1 MYTRKNVPEKA
12 TSKTASS
19 KRPADSTA
27 RSSSSART
35 AELTEEEKARRAAAA
50 RKRAAARR
58 KEQERKRQKRIFLL
72 AAGMF
77 LTAVVVLVWAVVLMV
92 KRSRLDV
99 VAVDASPDATAY
111 TAPAQTGSSPTSQ
124 TGDPGSIPPASSVIP
139 RGVTVNGVQVGDL
152 TVDQARSALTQS
164 FENDLN
170 SVAITLKNEYF
181 NATLNRNDIG
191 AYFDMDAALAT
202 AAASASDAQ
211 VKATM
216 LYDKETLTQALAA
229 LNDKVP
235 GHATNATMSIDYDSY
250 TVGKTTYQK
259 PKFVYT
265 EGTNGMQLDTV
276 AVVSQIEYALQS
288 GTYQLSFSPNVTV
301 SEPAVTVESLK
312 KATTKL
318 SSFYTLY
325 YFTGTSSTAKDILET
340 RQGRDANISKGVGI
354 MNVIT
359 LKPGESFSFNKKTGD
374 RTEKKGWAMAPAIYG
389 KDHRPEAG
397 GGICQVSTTMYN
409 ALLRAGVE
417 ITYHRPHTIP
427 SDYVDL
433 GWDATVDS
441 NHIDF
446 KFKNN
451 KKDTIYLF
459 VYITKN
465 KDSARKKEIH
475 VDVYGMEEPGIT
487 YKTRTELLSEDK
499 AVNPEIKYDKKQYEG
514 YQEKT
519 RESHDGYVVAT
530 YVDMYTDKKNPQT
543 IYSYTASYDKI
554 EELWIYGTKPTPTPG
569 PTKTPKGAI
578 PPKTTPTAESYVP
591 GY

>member
-92 KRSRLDV
+92 KRSRLDM

-111 TAPAQTGSSPTSQ
+111 TAPAQAGSSPTSQ
-124 TGDPGSIPPASSVIP
+124 TSDPGSIPPASSVIP

-216 LYDKETLTQALAA
+216 LYDKETLTESLAA

-276 AVVSQIEYALQS
+276 AVVSQIESALQS
-288 GTYQLSFSPNVTV
+288 GTYQLSFAPNVTV

-318 SSFYTLY
+318 SSFHTLY
-325 YFTGTSSTAKDILET
+325 YFTGTSSTDKDILAIRE
-340 RQGRDANISKGVGI
+340 GRDANISKGVGI

-389 KDHRPEAG
+389 KDHRPEPG

-409 ALLRAGVE
+409 ALLQAGVE
-417 ITYHRPHTIP
+417 ITYHRPHSIP

-451 KKDTIYLF
+451 KQNTIYLF

-465 KDSARKKEIH
+465 KDSSRKKEVH

>member
-35 AELTEEEKARRAAAA
+35 AELTEEEKARRAAA

-111 TAPAQTGSSPTSQ
+111 TAPAQAGSNPTSQ

-152 TVDQARSALTQS
+152 TVGQARSALTQS

-276 AVVSQIEYALQS
+276 AVVSQIESALQS

-318 SSFYTLY
+318 SSFHTLY
-325 YFTGTSSTAKDILET
+325 YFTGTSSTDKDILAIRE
-340 RQGRDANISKGVGI
+340 GRDANISKGVGI

-389 KDHRPEAG
+389 KDHRPEPG

-409 ALLRAGVE
+409 ALLQAGVE
-417 ITYHRPHTIP
+417 ITYHRPHSIP

-569 PTKTPKGAI
+569 PTKTPKGTI

>member
-35 AELTEEEKARRAAAA
+35 AELTEEEKARRAAA

-111 TAPAQTGSSPTSQ
+111 TAPAQAGSNPTSQ

-152 TVDQARSALTQS
+152 TVGQARSALTQS

-170 SVAITLKNEYF
+170 SVAITLKSDYF

-276 AVVSQIEYALQS
+276 AVVSQIESALQS

-318 SSFYTLY
+318 SSFHTLY
-325 YFTGTSSTAKDILET
+325 YFTGTSSTDKDILAIRE
-340 RQGRDANISKGVGI
+340 GRDANISKGVGI

-389 KDHRPEAG
+389 KDHRPEPG

-409 ALLRAGVE
+409 ALLQAGVE
-417 ITYHRPHTIP
+417 ITYHRPHSIP

>member
-35 AELTEEEKARRAAAA
+35 AELTEEEKARRAAA

-111 TAPAQTGSSPTSQ
+111 TAPPQTGSSPTSQ

-265 EGTNGMQLDTV
+265 EGTNGMQLDTAAV
-276 AVVSQIEYALQS
+276 AGQIESALQS

-301 SEPAVTVESLK
+301 SEPAVTVASLK

-318 SSFYTLY
+318 SSFHTLY
-325 YFTGTSSTAKDILET
+325 YFTGTSSTDKDILAIRE
-340 RQGRDANISKGVGI
+340 GRDANISKGVGI

-389 KDHRPEAG
+389 KDHRPEPG

-409 ALLRAGVE
+409 ALLQAGVE
-417 ITYHRPHTIP
+417 ITYHRPHSIP

-451 KKDTIYLF
+451 KQNTIYLF

-465 KDSARKKEIH
+465 KDSSRKKEVH

-530 YVDMYTDKKNPQT
+530 YVDMYTDKKNPKT

>member
-35 AELTEEEKARRAAAA
+35 AELTEEEKARRAAA

-152 TVDQARSALTQS
+152 TVDQARSALAQS

-191 AYFDMDAALAT
+191 AYFDMDATLAT

>member
-35 AELTEEEKARRAAAA
+35 AELTEEEKARRTAAA

-58 KEQERKRQKRIFLL
+58 KEQERKQQKRIFLL

-111 TAPAQTGSSPTSQ
+111 TAPAQTGSSPTNQ
-124 TGDPGSIPPASSVIP
+124 TSDPGSIPPASSVIP

-152 TVDQARSALTQS
+152 TVDQARSALAQS

-235 GHATNATMSIDYDSY
+235 GHATNATMSIDICNHQSHFDLACQLIFTPNVIFLTNDWVWNNPFYGMMIRHAEYYPVAD
-250 TVGKTTYQK
+250 GIDALM
-259 PKFVYT
+259 PK
-265 EGTNGMQLDTV
+265 
-276 AVVSQIEYALQS
+276 LQS
-288 GTYQLSFSPNVTV
+288 LVKRGYSIALYPEGHRSRNGRIGRFHQGAFHIARQLGLDVT
-301 SEPAVTVESLK
+301 P
-312 KATTKL
+312 
-318 SSFYTLY
+318 
-325 YFTGTSSTAKDILET
+325 
-340 RQGRDANISKGVGI
+340 
-354 MNVIT
+354 
-359 LKPGESFSFNKKTGD
+359 
-374 RTEKKGWAMAPAIYG
+374 
-389 KDHRPEAG
+389 
-397 GGICQVSTTMYN
+397 MY
-409 ALLRAGVE
+409 L
-417 ITYHRPHTIP
+417 
-427 SDYVDL
+427 
-433 GWDATVDS
+433 
-441 NHIDF
+441 
-446 KFKNN
+446 
-451 KKDTIYLF
+451 
-459 VYITKN
+459 
-465 KDSARKKEIH
+465 
-475 VDVYGMEEPGIT
+475 
-487 YKTRTELLSEDK
+487 
-499 AVNPEIKYDKKQYEG
+499 
-514 YQEKT
+514 
-519 RESHDGYVVAT
+519 
-530 YVDMYTDKKNPQT
+530 
-543 IYSYTASYDKI
+543 
-554 EELWIYGTKPTPTPG
+554 YGTG
-569 PTKTPKGAI
+569 RI
-578 PPKTTPTAESYVP
+578 LPPKTYHLKKGPIYIEVGDPIASSELAKMGDTMAQASQMRRHYIEKYETMANRIEQDV
-591 GY
+591 

>member
-1 MYTRKNVPEKA
+1 MYTRKNVPEKT
-12 TSKTASS
+12 TSKTTSS
-19 KRPADSTA
+19 KRPADTA

-50 RKRAAARR
+50 RRRAAARR

-111 TAPAQTGSSPTSQ
+111 TAPTQAGSSPTSQ

-152 TVDQARSALTQS
+152 TVEQARAALMQS

-170 SVAITLKNEYF
+170 SVAITLKSDYF

-191 AYFDMDAALAT
+191 AYFDADAALAT
-202 AAASASDAQ
+202 AAASGSGAQ

-216 LYDKETLTQALAA
+216 LYDRETLTESLAA

-235 GHATNATMSIDYDSY
+235 GHATNATLSIDYDSY

-265 EGTNGMQLDTV
+265 EGVNGMQLDTAAV
-276 AVVSQIEYALQS
+276 AGQIESALQS
-288 GTYQLSFSPNVTV
+288 GTYQFSFAPNVTV
-301 SEPAVTVESLK
+301 SEPAVTVASLK

-318 SSFYTLY
+318 SSFHTLY
-325 YFTGTSSTAKDILET
+325 YFTGTSSTDKDILAIRE
-340 RQGRDANISKGVGI
+340 GRDANISKGVGI

-389 KDHRPEAG
+389 KDHRPEPG

-409 ALLRAGVE
+409 ALLQAGVE
-417 ITYHRPHTIP
+417 ITYHRPHSIP

-451 KKDTIYLF
+451 KQNTIYLF

-465 KDSARKKEIH
+465 KDSSRKKEVH

-487 YKTRTELLSEDK
+487 YKIRSELVSEDK
-499 AVNPEIKYDKKQYEG
+499 ANNPEIKYDKKQYEG

-519 RESHDGYVVAT
+519 REAHDGYVVTT
-530 YVDMYTDKKNPQT
+530 YVDMYTDKKNPKT
-543 IYSYTASYDKI
+543 IYTYTATYDKI
-554 EELWIYGTKPTPTPG
+554 EELWIYGTKPTPTPKPTNTPK
-569 PTKTPKGAI
+569 PTKT
-578 PPKTTPTAESYVP
+578 PKTTPTAESYEP

>member
-111 TAPAQTGSSPTSQ
+111 TAPAQAGSSPTSQ
-124 TGDPGSIPPASSVIP
+124 TSDPGSIPPASSVIP
-139 RGVTVNGVQVGDL
+139 RGVTVNGVTVGDL

-216 LYDKETLTQALAA
+216 LYDKETLMQALAA

-235 GHATNATMSIDYDSY
+235 GHATNATLSIDYDSY

-265 EGTNGMQLDTV
+265 DGTNGMQLDTV

>member
-1 MYTRKNVPEKA
+1 MYTRKNVNEKT

-19 KRPADSTA
+19 KRTADTA
-27 RSSSSART
+27 RPSSSART
-35 AELTEEEKARRAAAA
+35 SELTEEEKARRAAAA
-50 RKRAAARR
+50 RRRAAARR

-92 KRSRLDV
+92 KRSRSEV

-111 TAPAQTGSSPTSQ
+111 TAPGQTGANPTTQS
-124 TGDPGSIPPASSVIP
+124 GDPGSLPPASGVIP

-152 TVDQARSALTQS
+152 TVEQARAALMQS

-170 SVAITLKNEYF
+170 SVAITLKSDYF

-191 AYFDMDAALAT
+191 AYFDADAALAT
-202 AAASASDAQ
+202 AAASGSGAQ

-216 LYDKETLTQALAA
+216 LYDPETLTESLAA

-235 GHATNATMSIDYDSY
+235 GHATNATLSIDYDSY

-265 EGTNGMQLDTV
+265 EGVNGMQLDTAAV
-276 AVVSQIEYALQS
+276 AGQIESALQS
-288 GTYQLSFSPNVTV
+288 GTYQLSFAPDVTV
-301 SEPAVTVESLK
+301 SEPAVTVASLK

-318 SSFYTLY
+318 SSFHTLY
-325 YFTGTSSTAKDILET
+325 YFTGTSSTDKDILAIRE
-340 RQGRDANISKGVGI
+340 GRDANISKGVGI

-389 KDHRPEAG
+389 KDHRPEPG

-409 ALLRAGVE
+409 ALLQAGVE
-417 ITYHRPHTIP
+417 ITYHRPHSIP

-451 KKDTIYLF
+451 KQNTIYLF

-465 KDSARKKEIH
+465 KDSSRKKEVH

-487 YKTRTELLSEDK
+487 YKIRSELVSEDK
-499 AVNPEIKYDKKQYEG
+499 ANNPEIKYDKKQYEG

-519 RESHDGYVVAT
+519 REAHDGYVVTT
-530 YVDMYTDKKNPQT
+530 YVDMYTDKKNPKT
-543 IYSYTASYDKI
+543 IYTYTATYDKI
-554 EELWIYGTKPTPTPG
+554 EELWIYGTKPTPTPKPTNTPK
-569 PTKTPKGAI
+569 PTKT
-578 PPKTTPTAESYVP
+578 PKTTPTAESYEP

>member
-1 MYTRKNVPEKA
+1 MYTRKNVPEKT

-19 KRPADSTA
+19 KHPADTA

-35 AELTEEEKARRAAAA
+35 SELTEEEKARRAAAA
-50 RKRAAARR
+50 RRRAAARR

-92 KRSRLDV
+92 KRSRSEV
-99 VAVDASPDATAY
+99 VAVDASPNATAY
-111 TAPAQTGSSPTSQ
+111 TAPGQTGANPTTQS
-124 TGDPGSIPPASSVIP
+124 GDPGSLPPVSGVIP

-152 TVDQARSALTQS
+152 TVEQARAALMQS

-170 SVAITLKNEYF
+170 SVAITLKSDYF

-191 AYFDMDAALAT
+191 AYFDADAALAT
-202 AAASASDAQ
+202 AAASGSGAQ

-216 LYDKETLTQALAA
+216 LYDRETLTESLAA

-235 GHATNATMSIDYDSY
+235 GHATNATLSIDYDSY

-265 EGTNGMQLDTV
+265 EGVNGMQLDTAAV
-276 AVVSQIEYALQS
+276 AGQIESALQS
-288 GTYQLSFSPNVTV
+288 GTYQLSFAPNVTV
-301 SEPAVTVESLK
+301 SEPAVTVASLK

-318 SSFYTLY
+318 SSFHTLY
-325 YFTGTSSTAKDILET
+325 YFTGTSSTDKDILAIRE
-340 RQGRDANISKGVGI
+340 GRDANISKGVGM

-389 KDHRPEAG
+389 KDHRPEPG

-409 ALLRAGVE
+409 ALLQAGVE
-417 ITYHRPHTIP
+417 ITYHRPHSIP

-451 KKDTIYLF
+451 KQNTIYLF

-465 KDSARKKEIH
+465 KDSSRKKEVH

-487 YKTRTELLSEDK
+487 YKIRSELVSEDK
-499 AVNPEIKYDKKQYEG
+499 ANNPEIKYDKKQYEG

-519 RESHDGYVVAT
+519 REAHDGYVVTT
-530 YVDMYTDKKNPQT
+530 YVDMYTDKKNPKT
-543 IYSYTASYDKI
+543 IYTYTATYDKI
-554 EELWIYGTKPTPTPG
+554 EELWIYGTKPTPTPKPTNTPK
-569 PTKTPKGAI
+569 PTKT
-578 PPKTTPTAESYVP
+578 PKTTPTAESYEP

>member
-12 TSKTASS
+12 TSKTASA
-19 KRPADSTA
+19 KRSADGAAA
-27 RSSSSART
+27 RSASSAPA
-35 AELTEEEKARRAAAA
+35 AELTEEEKARRAAA

-111 TAPAQTGSSPTSQ
+111 TAPAQAGSSPTSQ

-211 VKATM
+211 VKAAM

-569 PTKTPKGAI
+569 PTKTPKGTI

>member
-111 TAPAQTGSSPTSQ
+111 TAPAQAGSSPTSQ

-152 TVDQARSALTQS
+152 TVDQARSALTQC

>member
-12 TSKTASS
+12 TSKTASA
-19 KRPADSTA
+19 KRSADGAAA
-27 RSSSSART
+27 RSASSAPA
-35 AELTEEEKARRAAAA
+35 AELTEEEKARRAAA

-111 TAPAQTGSSPTSQ
+111 TAPAQAGSSPTSQ

-211 VKATM
+211 VKAAM

-340 RQGRDANISKGVGI
+340 RQGRDTNISKGVGI

-569 PTKTPKGAI
+569 PTKTPKGTI

>member
-111 TAPAQTGSSPTSQ
+111 TAPAQAGSSPTSQ

-152 TVDQARSALTQS
+152 TVDQARSALAQS

-265 EGTNGMQLDTV
+265 DGTNGMQLDTV

>member
-27 RSSSSART
+27 RSYSSART

-111 TAPAQTGSSPTSQ
+111 TAPAQAGSSPTSQ

-202 AAASASDAQ
+202 AAASASDAL

-265 EGTNGMQLDTV
+265 EGSNGMQLDTA
-276 AVVSQIEYALQS
+276 AVESQIESALNS

>member
-35 AELTEEEKARRAAAA
+35 AELTEEEKARRAAA

-99 VAVDASPDATAY
+99 VAVDASPDTTAY
-111 TAPAQTGSSPTSQ
+111 TAPAQAGSSPTSQ
-124 TGDPGSIPPASSVIP
+124 TSDPGSIPPASSVIP

>member
-111 TAPAQTGSSPTSQ
+111 TAPTQAGSSPTSQ
-124 TGDPGSIPPASSVIP
+124 TGDPVSIPPASSVIP
-139 RGVTVNGVQVGDL
+139 RGVTVNGIQVGDL

>member
-111 TAPAQTGSSPTSQ
+111 TAPAQAGSSPTSQ

>member
-12 TSKTASS
+12 TSKTASA
-19 KRPADSTA
+19 KRSADGAAA
-27 RSSSSART
+27 RSASSAPA
-35 AELTEEEKARRAAAA
+35 AELTEEEKARRAAA

-111 TAPAQTGSSPTSQ
+111 TAPAQAGSSPTSQ

-152 TVDQARSALTQS
+152 TVGQARSALTQS

-170 SVAITLKNEYF
+170 SVAITLKSDYF

-211 VKATM
+211 VKAAM

-451 KKDTIYLF
+451 KKNTIYLF

>member
-35 AELTEEEKARRAAAA
+35 AELTEEEKARRAAA

-111 TAPAQTGSSPTSQ
+111 TAPAQAGSNPTSQ

-152 TVDQARSALTQS
+152 TVGQARSALTQS

-170 SVAITLKNEYF
+170 SVAITLKSDYF

-276 AVVSQIEYALQS
+276 AVVSQIESALQS

-318 SSFYTLY
+318 SSFHTLY
-325 YFTGTSSTAKDILET
+325 YFTGTSSTDKDILAIRE
-340 RQGRDANISKGVGI
+340 GRDANISKGVGI

-389 KDHRPEAG
+389 KDHRPEPG

-409 ALLRAGVE
+409 ALLQAGVE
-417 ITYHRPHTIP
+417 ITYHRPHSIP

-569 PTKTPKGAI
+569 PTKTPKGTI

>member
-1 MYTRKNVPEKA
+1 MYTRKNVPEKT

-19 KRPADSTA
+19 KRPADTA
-27 RSSSSART
+27 RPSSSART
-35 AELTEEEKARRAAAA
+35 SELTEEEKARRAAAA
-50 RKRAAARR
+50 RRRAAARR

-92 KRSRLDV
+92 KRSRSEV
-99 VAVDASPDATAY
+99 VAVDASPDVTAY
-111 TAPAQTGSSPTSQ
+111 TAPGQTGANPTTQS
-124 TGDPGSIPPASSVIP
+124 GDPGSLPPVSGVIP

-152 TVDQARSALTQS
+152 TVEQARAALMQS

-170 SVAITLKNEYF
+170 SVAITLKSDYF

-191 AYFDMDAALAT
+191 AYFDADAALAT
-202 AAASASDAQ
+202 AAASGSGAQ

-216 LYDKETLTQALAA
+216 LYDRETLTESLAA

-235 GHATNATMSIDYDSY
+235 GHATNATLSIDYDSY

-265 EGTNGMQLDTV
+265 EGVNGMQLDTAAV
-276 AVVSQIEYALQS
+276 AGQIESALQS
-288 GTYQLSFSPNVTV
+288 GTYQLSFAPNVTV
-301 SEPAVTVESLK
+301 SEPAVTVASLK

-318 SSFYTLY
+318 SSFHTLY
-325 YFTGTSSTAKDILET
+325 YFTGTSSTDKDILAIRE
-340 RQGRDANISKGVGI
+340 GRDANISKGVGI

-389 KDHRPEAG
+389 KDHRPEPG

-409 ALLRAGVE
+409 ALLQAGVE
-417 ITYHRPHTIP
+417 ITYHRPHSIP

-451 KKDTIYLF
+451 KQNTIYLF

-465 KDSARKKEIH
+465 KDSSRKKEVH

-487 YKTRTELLSEDK
+487 YKIRSELVSEDK
-499 AVNPEIKYDKKQYEG
+499 ANNPEIKYDKKQYEG

-519 RESHDGYVVAT
+519 REAHDGYVVTT
-530 YVDMYTDKKNPQT
+530 YVDMYTDKKNPKT
-543 IYSYTASYDKI
+543 IYTYTATYDKI
-554 EELWIYGTKPTPTPG
+554 EELWIYGTKPTPTPKPTNTPK
-569 PTKTPKGAI
+569 PTKT
-578 PPKTTPTAESYVP
+578 PKTTPTAESYEP

>member
-1 MYTRKNVPEKA
+1 MYTRKNVPEKT

-19 KRPADSTA
+19 KRTADTA

-35 AELTEEEKARRAAAA
+35 SELTEEEKARRAAAA
-50 RKRAAARR
+50 RRRAAARR

-92 KRSRLDV
+92 KRSRSEV

-111 TAPAQTGSSPTSQ
+111 TVPGQTGANPTTQS
-124 TGDPGSIPPASSVIP
+124 GDPGSLPPDSGVIP

-152 TVDQARSALTQS
+152 TVEQARAALMQS

-170 SVAITLKNEYF
+170 SVAITLKSDYF

-191 AYFDMDAALAT
+191 AYFDADAALAT
-202 AAASASDAQ
+202 AAASGSGAQ

-216 LYDKETLTQALAA
+216 LYDKETLTESLAA

-235 GHATNATMSIDYDSY
+235 GHATNATLSIDYDSY

-265 EGTNGMQLDTV
+265 EGVNGMQLDTAAV
-276 AVVSQIEYALQS
+276 AGQIESALQS
-288 GTYQLSFSPNVTV
+288 GTYQLSFAPNVTV
-301 SEPAVTVESLK
+301 SEPAVTVASLK

-318 SSFYTLY
+318 SSFHTLY
-325 YFTGTSSTAKDILET
+325 YFTGTSSTDKDILAIRE
-340 RQGRDANISKGVGI
+340 GRDANISKGVGI

-389 KDHRPEAG
+389 KDHRPEPG

-409 ALLRAGVE
+409 ALLQAGVE
-417 ITYHRPHTIP
+417 ITYHRPHSIP

-451 KKDTIYLF
+451 KQNTIYLF

-465 KDSARKKEIH
+465 KDSSRKKEVH

-487 YKTRTELLSEDK
+487 YKIRSELVSEDK
-499 AVNPEIKYDKKQYEG
+499 ANNPEIKYDKKQYEG

-519 RESHDGYVVAT
+519 REAHDGYVVTT
-530 YVDMYTDKKNPQT
+530 YVDMYTDKKNPKT
-543 IYSYTASYDKI
+543 IYTYTATYDKI
-554 EELWIYGTKPTPTPG
+554 EELWIYGTKPTPTPKPTNTPK
-569 PTKTPKGAI
+569 PTKT
-578 PPKTTPTAESYVP
+578 PKTTPTAESYEP

>member
-12 TSKTASS
+12 TSKTASA
-19 KRPADSTA
+19 KRSADGAAA
-27 RSSSSART
+27 RSASSAPA
-35 AELTEEEKARRAAAA
+35 AELTEEEKARRAAA

-111 TAPAQTGSSPTSQ
+111 TAPAQAGSSPTSQ

-152 TVDQARSALTQS
+152 TVGQARSALTQS

-170 SVAITLKNEYF
+170 SVAITLKSDYF

-276 AVVSQIEYALQS
+276 AVVNQIESALQS
-288 GTYQLSFSPNVTV
+288 GTYQLSFSPSVTV

-569 PTKTPKGAI
+569 PTKTPKGTI

>member
-111 TAPAQTGSSPTSQ
+111 TAPAQAGSSPTSQ
-124 TGDPGSIPPASSVIP
+124 TSDPGSIPPASSVIP

>member
-1 MYTRKNVPEKA
+1 MYTRKNVNEKT

-19 KRPADSTA
+19 KRTADTA
-27 RSSSSART
+27 RPSSSART
-35 AELTEEEKARRAAAA
+35 SELTEEEKARRAAAA
-50 RKRAAARR
+50 RRRAAARR

-92 KRSRLDV
+92 KRSRSEV
-99 VAVDASPDATAY
+99 VAVDASPDVTAY
-111 TAPAQTGSSPTSQ
+111 TAPGQTGANPTTQS
-124 TGDPGSIPPASSVIP
+124 GDPGSLPPASGVIS

-152 TVDQARSALTQS
+152 TVEQARAVLMQS

-170 SVAITLKNEYF
+170 SVAITLKSDYF

-191 AYFDMDAALAT
+191 AYFDADAALAT
-202 AAASASDAQ
+202 AAASGSGAQ

-216 LYDKETLTQALAA
+216 LYDPETLTESLTA

-235 GHATNATMSIDYDSY
+235 GHATNATLSIDYDSY

-265 EGTNGMQLDTV
+265 EGVNGMQLDTAAV
-276 AVVSQIEYALQS
+276 AGQIESALQS
-288 GTYQLSFSPNVTV
+288 GTYQLSFAPDVTV
-301 SEPAVTVESLK
+301 SEPAVTVASLK

-318 SSFYTLY
+318 SSFHTLY
-325 YFTGTSSTAKDILET
+325 YFTGTSSTDKDILAIRE
-340 RQGRDANISKGVGI
+340 GRDANISKGVGI

-389 KDHRPEAG
+389 KDHRPEPG

-409 ALLRAGVE
+409 ALLQAGVE
-417 ITYHRPHTIP
+417 ITYHRPHSIP

-451 KKDTIYLF
+451 KQNTIYLF

-465 KDSARKKEIH
+465 KDSSRKKEVH

-487 YKTRTELLSEDK
+487 YKIRSELVSEDK
-499 AVNPEIKYDKKQYEG
+499 ANNPEIKYDKKQYEG

-519 RESHDGYVVAT
+519 REAHDGYVVTT
-530 YVDMYTDKKNPQT
+530 YVDMYTDKKNPKT
-543 IYSYTASYDKI
+543 IYTYTATYDKI
-554 EELWIYGTKPTPTPG
+554 EELWIYGTKPTPTPKPTNTPK
-569 PTKTPKGAI
+569 PTKT
-578 PPKTTPTAESYVP
+578 PKTTPTAESYEP

>member
-35 AELTEEEKARRAAAA
+35 AELTEEEKARRAAA

-111 TAPAQTGSSPTSQ
+111 TAPAQAGSNPTSQ

-152 TVDQARSALTQS
+152 TVDQARSALAQS

-276 AVVSQIEYALQS
+276 AVVSQIESALQS

-318 SSFYTLY
+318 SSFHTLY
-325 YFTGTSSTAKDILET
+325 YFTGTSSTDKDILAIRE
-340 RQGRDANISKGVGI
+340 GRDANISKGVGI

-389 KDHRPEAG
+389 KDHRPEPG

-409 ALLRAGVE
+409 ALLQAGVE
-417 ITYHRPHTIP
+417 ITYHRPHSIP

-569 PTKTPKGAI
+569 PTKTPKGTI

>member
-1 MYTRKNVPEKA
+1 MNTRKNVPEKA

-19 KRPADSTA
+19 ERPADSTT

-35 AELTEEEKARRAAAA
+35 AELTEEEKARRAAA

-99 VAVDASPDATAY
+99 VAVDASPDATVY
-111 TAPAQTGSSPTSQ
+111 TAPAQAGSSPTSQ

-139 RGVTVNGVQVGDL
+139 RGVTVNSVQVGDL
-152 TVDQARSALTQS
+152 TVDQARSALMQS

-170 SVAITLKNEYF
+170 SVAITLKSDYF

-389 KDHRPEAG
+389 KDHRPEPG

-409 ALLRAGVE
+409 ALLQAGVE
-417 ITYHRPHTIP
+417 ITYHRPHSIP

-451 KKDTIYLF
+451 KQDTIYLF

-569 PTKTPKGAI
+569 PTKTPKGTI

>member
-12 TSKTASS
+12 TSKTASA
-19 KRPADSTA
+19 KRSADGAAA
-27 RSSSSART
+27 RSSSSAPA
-35 AELTEEEKARRAAAA
+35 AELTEEEKARRAAA

-58 KEQERKRQKRIFLL
+58 KEKERQRQKRIFMV

-77 LTAVVVLVWAVVLMV
+77 LTAMVVLVWAVVLMV
-92 KRSRLDV
+92 KRNRSEV
-99 VAVDASPDATAY
+99 TAVDASPGASAY
-111 TAPAQTGSSPTSQ
+111 TAPTQGGSEPTSQ
-124 TGDPGSIPPASSVIP
+124 SGDPSSVPPASTVIAH
-139 RGVTVNGVQVGDL
+139 GVTVNGVAVGDM
-152 TVDQARSALTQS
+152 TVDQARSALVQGL
-164 FENDLN
+164 ENDLN
-170 SVAITLKNEYF
+170 SVAITLNSEYF

-191 AYFDMDAALAT
+191 AFFDVDAALAT
-202 AAASASDAQ
+202 AAVSGSGAQ

-216 LYDKETLTQALAA
+216 FYDEETLMEALTA
-229 LNDKVP
+229 LNEKVP
-235 GHATNATMSIDYDSY
+235 GHATNATMSIAYDSY

-265 EGTNGMQLDTV
+265 EGVNGMQLDTAAV
-276 AVVSQIEYALQS
+276 ASQIENALQT
-288 GTYQLSFSPNVTV
+288 GTYQLSFAPNVTV

-318 SSFYTLY
+318 SSFHTLY
-325 YFTGTSSTAKDILET
+325 YFTGTSSTDKET
-340 RQGRDANISKGVGI
+340 LAVREGRDANISKGVGI

-389 KDHRPEAG
+389 KDHRPEPG

-433 GWDATVDS
+433 GWDATVDYG
-441 NHIDF
+441 HIDF

-451 KKDTIYLF
+451 KKNTIYLF

-465 KDSARKKEIH
+465 KDSSRKKEIH

-487 YKTRTELLSEDK
+487 YKAYADVPIEDK

-519 RESHDGYVVAT
+519 RNAHDGYVVTT
-530 YVDMYTDKKNPQT
+530 YVDMYTNKANPQT
-543 IYSYTASYDKI
+543 IYSYTATYDKI
-554 EELWIYGTKPTPTPG
+554 EEQWIYGTKPTPTPG
-569 PTKTPKGAI
+569 PTKAPK
-578 PPKTTPTAESYVP
+578 PTKTPKTTPTAESYEP